1 MGKTHRKLLL
11 PKIKT
16 LHYNLK
22 LNIYYVMPRKN
33 KGKKSQEQS
42 TE

>member
-1 MGKTHRKLLL
+1 MG
-11 PKIKT
+11 
-16 LHYNLK
+16 NLK